1 MYNLIPPLLRK
12 KSKLQGCIVVIGNE
26 THSLSQLFVDQAH
39 NRAMPV
45 YQVQHDPMQT
55 NLKIEQQD
63 SGLKRVRLN
72 LINPTALKN
81 LVGYIQRTGHS
92 IELCI
97 FQADF
102 SKSLSNS
109 DASAQQVEQLWQN
122 TGLAA
127 VNIAQAIIRQM
138 LIKSQGTL
146 IFLGTQPN
154 LIAENNGLTQSMFA
168 SIRALAQSLAR
179 EFHPK
184 GIHIAYCM
192 LESWDSQ
199 NVVLMD
205 SVKNM
210 CWHLYQQP
218 DSTWS
223 QELSVGV

>member
-26 THSLSQLFVDQAH
+26 THSLSQLFVDQAQ
-39 NRAMPV
+39 NSTMPV
-45 YQVQHDPMQT
+45 YQVQHDPTQT

-72 LINPTALKN
+72 LINQTALKN

-109 DASAQQVEQLWQN
+109 DASVQQIEQLWQN

-127 VNIAQAIIRQM
+127 VNISQAIIRQM

-179 EFHPK
+179 HYHPK
-184 GIHIAYCM
+184 
-192 LESWDSQ
+192 
-199 NVVLMD
+199 
-205 SVKNM
+205 
-210 CWHLYQQP
+210 
-218 DSTWS
+218 
-223 QELSVGV
+223 LSG